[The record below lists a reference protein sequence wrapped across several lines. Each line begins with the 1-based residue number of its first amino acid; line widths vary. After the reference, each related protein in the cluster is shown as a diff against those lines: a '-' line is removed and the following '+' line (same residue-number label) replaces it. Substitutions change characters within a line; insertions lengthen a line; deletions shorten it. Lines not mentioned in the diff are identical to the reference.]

1 MDAPGDGGLPA
12 QFRPANPRTNSSVV
26 IAGTDHT
33 SGTTASGWVWNNTT
47 HTMYASYFN
56 ETNKTWTGP

>member
-1 MDAPGDGGLPA
+1 M
-12 QFRPANPRTNSSVV
+12 NPRTNSSVV

-47 HTMYASYFN
+47 HTMHASYF
-56 ETNKTWTGP
+56 EEANKTWDRPVIVG